1 MIGQIDIRI
10 SARRPNMPLNPVFSF
25 KGSPSSIRLM
35 DVPQKIG
42 TWDINRVYIKIL
54 NPDNGTSI
62 VDCVRIGNA
71 WVGTFLGCD
80 VVGKVKQGIEV
91 LADGINENGE
101 DVDGYVLGIAD
112 YIVMDKGQNIDALIE
127 KYNVRFL
134 DELPANA
141 SKGDM
146 VVHNGNV
153 QLFDGVKWVKC
164 SDKDV
169 IENINGRLENLG
181 SEVAGLNEEVG
192 GVKNQIVQVS
202 GSIPTKMSQLE
213 NDSGYVKNYDSAL
226 RLRRGEETNPDG
238 YVLLEP
244 GMLQMDSA
252 TNVTLGMYGQQANKI
267 EMEGGGGSGGKGIIL
282 YTDETGYG
290 YIKLN
295 GKDIKLDIDDKIEKP
310 ETFSKGQVL
319 TVVEVADTPSEVST
333 FSSRVTGTHLEWQ
346 AVDPQNVT
354 KTSQLQNDSGFV
366 VESEVQGLRTEITQA
381 TEIANTAQS
390 NVNALQTTVQQNTT
404 TLGQKADRTELPTR
418 TSELDNDSGFVGADE
433 VNTMLA
439 DKADKAQLP
448 TKTSQLQN
456 DSGYA
461 TQSYV
466 DGQIGIVLTTEEF

>member
-10 SARRPNMPLNPVFSF
+10 SAKHPNMPLNPIFSF

-54 NPDNGTSI
+54 NPDNETSI
-62 VDCVRIGNA
+62 VDCVRTGNA

-91 LADGINENGE
+91 LADGIDENGE

-112 YIVMDKGQNIDALIE
+112 YIVMDKVQNIDALIE

-146 VVHNGNV
+146 VIHNGNV
-153 QLFDGVKWVKC
+153 QIFDGLKWVKC
-164 SDKDV
+164 SDNDV
-169 IENINGRLENLG
+169 IENINGRLDNLD
-181 SEVAGLNEEVG
+181 SEVSGLNEAVG
-192 GVKNQIVQVS
+192 GVRNQIESVS

-213 NDSGYVKNYDSAL
+213 NDAKYIKNYDSAL

-244 GMLQMDSA
+244 GLLQMDSHG
-252 TNVTLGMYGQQANKI
+252 NVTLGMYGQQANKI
-267 EMEGGGGSGGKGIIL
+267 EMEGGGGSGEKGIIL

-295 GKDIKLDIDDKIEKP
+295 GKDIKIDIDDKIEKP

-319 TVVEVADTPSEVST
+319 TVVEVEDAPTSRNASLMSVSPRAT
-333 FSSRVTGTHLEWQ
+333 THLEWM
-346 AVDPQNVT
+346 AVDPQKVT
-354 KTSQLQNDSGFV
+354 KTS
-366 VESEVQGLRTEITQA
+366 
-381 TEIANTAQS
+381 
-390 NVNALQTTVQQNTT
+390 
-404 TLGQKADRTELPTR
+404 EL
-418 TSELDNDSGFVGADE
+418 E
-433 VNTMLA
+433 
-439 DKADKAQLP
+439 
-448 TKTSQLQN
+448 N
-456 DSGYA
+456 DSGYT

-466 DGQIGIVLTTEEF
+466 DNAIGNVLTTEEF